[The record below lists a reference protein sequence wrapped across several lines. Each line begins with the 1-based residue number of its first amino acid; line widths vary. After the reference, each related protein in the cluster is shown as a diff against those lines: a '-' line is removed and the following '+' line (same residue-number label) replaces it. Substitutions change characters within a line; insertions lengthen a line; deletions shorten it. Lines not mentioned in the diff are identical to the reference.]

1 MKPLHL
7 IAFILFAFVLAETIV
22 SNTALQITHLTV
34 RNKKCP
40 NAFNE
45 FRIVQLSDLHS
56 REFGNGNTRL
66 LNAVQEQFPDMIVMT
81 GDMVDRLD
89 KDFSVFFGLAGSLAK
104 IYPVYYIPGNHEKRK
119 DSKSQYNIKTRLKV
133 LGVRVLE
140 NEHITIKKDGQAINL
155 FGFDSYKGSYDPKPV
170 FFGPDFMEEVLGKPE
185 PAGFNLL
192 LAHDPVN
199 FEVYSEWGSDLTLCG
214 HMHGGMIRL
223 PFLGAVFSPEKK
235 LFPKYGEGVF
245 SSLQNTMIVNRG
257 LGNGRIGFRF
267 FNRPEITVI
276 TLKSI

>member
-1 MKPLHL
+1 
-7 IAFILFAFVLAETIV
+7 
-22 SNTALQITHLTV
+22 
-34 RNKKCP
+34 
-40 NAFNE
+40 
-45 FRIVQLSDLHS
+45 
-56 REFGNGNTRL
+56 
-66 LNAVQEQFPDMIVMT
+66 
-81 GDMVDRLD
+81 
-89 KDFSVFFGLAGSLAK
+89 
-104 IYPVYYIPGNHEKRK
+104 
-119 DSKSQYNIKTRLKV
+119 
-133 LGVRVLE
+133 
-140 NEHITIKKDGQAINL
+140 
-155 FGFDSYKGSYDPKPV
+155 
-170 FFGPDFMEEVLGKPE
+170 MEEVLGKPE

-267 FNRPEITVI
+267 LNRPELTVI